1 MSSSLSIEQPT
12 KSFQFLNEHLKDK
25 KYKTEMCKNWEKN
38 GFCPYNSKCRFAH
51 GKDELIAKEIESNP
65 NYKAKDCLNFFK
77 FSFCSYGRRC
87 CFRHD
92 ERRLSDQNQVCDFKI
107 LIRLNNPDTQQSTSR
122 LSVFSELTKDIG
134 EETEEKQGNPYI
146 KKRLASRRTTTSNTS
161 TSSTSSSSSSYSS
174 ESYSKNSI
182 YNNMKME
189 IKKRKLNET
198 GIDGNQTIEVFDFSS
213 SKYSTLVF

>member
-51 GKDELIAKEIESNP
+51 GRDELIAKEIESNP

-92 ERRLSDQNQVCDFKI
+92 ERRLSDQSQISDFKI

-122 LSVFSELTKDIG
+122 LSVFSELTK
-134 EETEEKQGNPYI
+134 EKEEEKQGNTYE
-146 KKRLASRRTTTSNTS
+146 KRRFMSRRTTTSNTS
-161 TSSTSSSSSSYSS
+161 TSSSSSSYSS
-174 ESYSKNSI
+174 GSYSKNSI

-189 IKKRKLNET
+189 VNKRKLIET
-198 GIDGNQTIEVFDFSS
+198 GMGIDGNQTIEVFDFSS
-213 SKYSTLVF
+213 SKYNTLVF